1 MVRELFLLVGA
12 RARMV
17 RRSGADFL
25 RGSRLRAAVV
35 AALAGLFW
43 LFMLV
48 VFLDLFGYLHR
59 NFPGISARIL
69 DYLFAFLFA
78 SLLVMMTLSDG
89 IIAYTS
95 LYRSDE
101 TEFLLA
107 LPTTAANTFAYRGAD
122 SLVFSIWAIFTMVLP
137 LVIAY
142 GVVFP
147 APWYY
152 HLFALGLAALLI
164 CLATELGAF
173 FALIVGVLMP
183 RGSRKALVAVC
194 VGLIG
199 LAALWFA
206 PLVGQLQDQALGE
219 HTIRSVMNRIAF
231 CQHWALPSHWV
242 SQGILDASR
251 GQLREATYLSAL
263 LLSNVLFFGI
273 VVYRLAFYLYRPSW
287 LRARA
292 APSRRRW
299 RWSGLLAEAVGKA
312 VFFVPVR
319 LRCLILKD
327 LKTFL
332 RDPAQWSQF
341 LLFFGLLG
349 LYILN
354 LPRFNVQELAAQ
366 WHSLIA
372 LMNLG
377 ATSLTLATL
386 TSRFVFPQLSLE
398 GRRIWLL
405 GLLPLNRKSLLWA
418 KFAFMVMGTYAVSG
432 GLIALSDAILR
443 LPLWVTLVH
452 LVIVLCICCG
462 LNGLALGLGACFPR
476 LHTDNPA
483 KVVSSFGG
491 TLNLICS
498 IGFITAALVPVAIPL
513 HFYMVER
520 FPAPVLRWAIAGGL
534 FVVFI
539 LSTAA
544 TLLPMLAGARAL
556 GKMEF

>member
-1 MVRELFLLVGA
+1 MRQLLLLMGA

-17 RRSGADFL
+17 RRSAQEFV

-35 AALAGLFW
+35 TTLAVLFW
-43 LFMLV
+43 VFML
-48 VFLDLFGYLHR
+48 FLFHDLFDYLEE
-59 NFPGISARIL
+59 NFPVVSSRIL
-69 DYLFAFLFA
+69 NYLLAFLFA
-78 SLLVMMTLSDG
+78 SLLVMMTLSDA

-101 TEFLLA
+101 TDFLFA
-107 LPTTAANTFAYRGAD
+107 LPTAPPNTFAYRGAD
-122 SLVFSIWAIFTMVLP
+122 SVVFSVWAVFTLVLP
-137 LVIAY
+137 LAIAY
-142 GVVFP
+142 GLVFP
-147 APWYY
+147 VPWYY
-152 HLFALGLAALLI
+152 YPFAVALATLLV

-173 FALIVGVLMP
+173 FALVVGALMP
-183 RGSRKALVAVC
+183 RDSRKALIAVC
-194 VGLIG
+194 AALIG
-199 LAALWFA
+199 LAVLWFA
-206 PLVGQLQDQALGE
+206 PLSGQLENQPLGE
-219 HTIRSVMNRIAF
+219 GAIRSVMRRIAF

-242 SQGILDASR
+242 SRGMMAAAQGEI
-251 GQLREATYLSAL
+251 REATYLGAL
-263 LLSNVLFFGI
+263 LLSNVLFLGV
-273 VVYRLAFYLYRPSW
+273 VVYRLAFYIYRPGW

-292 APSRRRW
+292 ASSRKRW
-299 RWSGLLAEAVGKA
+299 RWSGLAADLVGKA
-312 VFFVPVR
+312 AFFLPLR

-354 LPRFNVQELAAQ
+354 LPRFNLEALAGQ

-386 TSRFVFPQLSLE
+386 TTRFVFPQLSLE

-405 GLLPLNRKSLLWA
+405 GLLPLNRRSLLWA
-418 KFAFMVMGTYAVSG
+418 KFVFVVLGTYAVSG

-443 LPLWVTLVH
+443 LPLWVMAVH
-452 LVIVLCICCG
+452 LGVVFCVCCG

-476 LHTDNPA
+476 PDTDNPA

-498 IGFITAALVPVAIPL
+498 IGFITAALGPVVVPL
-513 HFYMVER
+513 HLYMVGR
-520 FPAPVLRWAIAGGL
+520 SASAALPWAIAAGL
-534 FVVFI
+534 AVAFL
-539 LSTAA
+539 LSAAA

-556 GKMEF
+556 EKMEF